1 VVLVSVQPHR
11 AARPTLEDVAE
22 KAGVSRATASRVL
35 NASPR
40 VSPEA
45 QEAVTAAVTE
55 LGYQPNHAAR
65 SLVTR
70 RTDAVAVLFSEPE
83 PKIFDDPH
91 FSQLIR
97 AAARALAASD
107 VQMVLMLVH
116 SAEDQARAER
126 FLAGGHVDGALVF
139 APHKGD
145 QLPSIARKLT
155 LPVVYAGRPWGSLR
169 GLHLVDNDNIGGSV
183 LATEHLMSLGRK
195 RIVTVT
201 GPVDEYSSIDR
212 LQGWRSALDA
222 DDATTAKMTESG
234 GFTREGGKIAM
245 ATLLKRVP
253 NLDAAFVASDLM
265 AAGALDALREAGK
278 RVPEDVAV
286 VGFDDHPMI
295 APHTEPPLTTVRQD
309 ANEQVRHMVEH
320 LLRLLREEPIKARR
334 EILPTAL
341 VRRTSA

>member
-1 VVLVSVQPHR
+1 MPVRPHR
-11 AARPTLEDVAE
+11 AARPTLEDVAAQ
-22 KAGVSRATASRVL
+22 AGVSRATASRVL

-45 QEAVTAAVTE
+45 HEAVTAAVTV

-83 PKIFDDPH
+83 PKIFNDPH

-145 QLPSIARKLT
+145 QLPSIARKLP
-155 LPVVYAGRPWGSLR
+155 LPVVYAGRPWGPLR

-195 RIVTVT
+195 CIGTVT
-201 GPVDEYSSIDR
+201 GPIDEYSSIDR
-212 LQGWRSALDA
+212 LEGWRSALNA
-222 DDATTAKMTESG
+222 DDATTERLTASG
-234 GFTREGGKIAM
+234 DFTREGGKAAM
-245 ATLLKRVP
+245 ADLLKRVP
-253 NLDAAFVASDLM
+253 ELDAVFVASDLM
-265 AAGALDALREAGK
+265 AAGALDALRDAGK
-278 RVPEDVAV
+278 RVPKDVAV

-295 APHTEPPLTTVRQD
+295 APHTEPPLTTIRQD

-320 LLRLLREEPIKARR
+320 LLRLLRDEPVKARR
-334 EILPTAL
+334 EVLPTVL